1 MSLRDRELI
10 IEYIRAVRDHQ
21 ILLERLSSYI
31 DSANLR
37 LTNVVLAYIM
47 GDREDSPTSSSET
60 VSTTAIRHNMVP
72 RNRRRASFI
81 SRPVTIPSTVRRTP
95 AVPPPPPPPPPAPPM
110 PPPPEENTTSAT
122 NSPSLS
128 DITVNMDNDPTLS
141 RIRRWADRLSPRVVM
156 HRARSNAVS
165 SPNRELNSDTSFD
178 SSSNIIT
185 RPVSTT
191 TVENITNIISRYDAP
206 PGLSTILPNRNRII
220 SGRRP
225 APRRIPHNSRR
236 YSVMMNI
243 PNIVDDSIPED
254 LGSPVRVRPQNSQVR
269 NSTEL
274 LKWEDISGNYQERCP
289 IDFNEF
295 KEGDDILRIKACSH
309 IFREM
314 NLRAWFRRSPRCPIC
329 RYDIRD
335 YDGE

>member
-1 MSLRDRELI
+1 MSLRERELI
-10 IEYIRAVRDHQ
+10 IEYIRAVRDQ
-21 ILLERLSSYI
+21 RILLERLSSYI

-37 LTNVVLAYIM
+37 LTNVVLAHIM
-47 GDREDSPTSSSET
+47 ADREESPISSGET
-60 VSTTAIRHNMVP
+60 ESATTTQHNVP

-81 SRPVTIPSTVRRTP
+81 SPPITIPP
-95 AVPPPPPPPPPAPPM
+95 LAHPPPPPPPPPTPPAQSLT
-110 PPPPEENTTSAT
+110 EENTTSLT
-122 NSPSLS
+122 NISSLS
-128 DITVNMDNDPTLS
+128 DITVNMDSDPTLA
-141 RIRRWADRLSPRVVM
+141 RIRRWADRISPRNVM
-156 HRARSNAVS
+156 PRARSNAVS
-165 SPNRELNSDTSFD
+165 SPTREMNYDTSLD

-185 RPVSTT
+185 RPINSPTNM
-191 TVENITNIISRYDAP
+191 ENITNLTSRYNGP
-206 PGLSTILPNRNRII
+206 PGLTTILPNRNRII
-220 SGRRP
+220 SDRRP
-225 APRRIPHNSRR
+225 IPRRIPHYSRR
-236 YSVMMNI
+236 YSTMMNI

-254 LGSPVRVRPQNSQVR
+254 LGSPVRIRPQNSQVR

-295 KEGDDILRIKACSH
+295 AEGDDILRIKACRH

-314 NLRAWFRRSPRCPIC
+314 NLRQWFHRSPRCPIC

>member
-1 MSLRDRELI
+1 
-10 IEYIRAVRDHQ
+10 
-21 ILLERLSSYI
+21 
-31 DSANLR
+31 
-37 LTNVVLAYIM
+37 
-47 GDREDSPTSSSET
+47 
-60 VSTTAIRHNMVP
+60 
-72 RNRRRASFI
+72 
-81 SRPVTIPSTVRRTP
+81 
-95 AVPPPPPPPPPAPPM
+95 
-110 PPPPEENTTSAT
+110 
-122 NSPSLS
+122 
-128 DITVNMDNDPTLS
+128 
-141 RIRRWADRLSPRVVM
+141 M